1 MATLPINLNSGAA
14 SGNGIDVTAVV
25 DQLMATARLPETLM
39 KAQQAQLALQSAA
52 LATINNLLANLL
64 TNANALSDA
73 SGALDSRAV
82 TSSQSNILTASVLS
96 SAAVGS
102 HTIVVAN
109 LATTGSAYSN
119 SLADGTTTFATGVF
133 TLQVG
138 ANSTPITVDSSNNT
152 QNKLAAYINSHSYGV
167 TASVIKDD
175 KGTRLTFVANVSGDS
190 GNITIDNSTNTTGL
204 TFNLGSAGANANL
217 SVDSV
222 PISSATNTITGAIP
236 GVTLNLLS
244 SAPSTPVTITI
255 SRDVSTATQAINNF
269 VTNYNNLIKT
279 INAQFTYNPIS
290 NTAGPLAADS
300 SLSNLQSQVLF
311 DVSYAIDHNNGI
323 VNLASIGVNMNNDG
337 TLTVDS
343 VALNDALTNHSADV
357 KNFFQQASPAGFATH
372 LKAEL
377 TVLNDPPQD

>member
-52 LATINNLLANLL
+52 LATIL

-255 SRDVSTATQAINNF
+255 SRDVSDATQAINN
-269 VTNYNNLIKT
+269 L
-279 INAQFTYNPIS
+279 PIIRS
-290 NTAGPLAADS
+290 PTPRDHWPRTVRLATCS
-300 SLSNLQSQVLF
+300 RKYSLTSLTRS
-311 DVSYAIDHNNGI
+311 ITTM
-323 VNLASIGVNMNNDG
+323 AS
-337 TLTVDS
+337 
-343 VALNDALTNHSADV
+343 
-357 KNFFQQASPAGFATH
+357 
-372 LKAEL
+372 
-377 TVLNDPPQD
+377 